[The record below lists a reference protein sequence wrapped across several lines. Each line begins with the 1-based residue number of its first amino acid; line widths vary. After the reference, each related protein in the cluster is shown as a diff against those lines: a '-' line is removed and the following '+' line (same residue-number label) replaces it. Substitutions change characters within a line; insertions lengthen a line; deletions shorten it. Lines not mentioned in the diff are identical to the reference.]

1 MKKPFFRYHPQFIV
15 ILKNMFIHIFRYIDL
30 FNGLF
35 FHMNFYFGFI
45 EFYQN
50 GSKSDIKFKNYMLEI
65 ALQTKNKIY
74 NPEISIECY

>member
-1 MKKPFFRYHPQFIV
+1 MRVKKNEI
-15 ILKNMFIHIFRYIDL
+15 